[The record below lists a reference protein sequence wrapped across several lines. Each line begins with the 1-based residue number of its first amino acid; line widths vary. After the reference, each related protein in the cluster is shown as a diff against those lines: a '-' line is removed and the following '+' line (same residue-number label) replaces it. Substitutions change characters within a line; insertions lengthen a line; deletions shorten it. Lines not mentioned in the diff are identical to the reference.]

1 MTSDVLQWSSVP
13 YPTGSSTTSGIP
25 FVRRMLM
32 RVVKAIA
39 LGIGLSFLGVAG
51 NASADSLIINGSFEQ
66 GSFIGGSFGWP
77 LAQQIIGPDST
88 TLPGWTVTGEVA
100 WFASGFSGIAV
111 SNGTY
116 ALDLTGFCDLSCG
129 TPYGGVQQTV
139 LTTPGT
145 TYTLSFLAGN
155 YPYNTSQPTMV
166 VNIEGNPY
174 SFTLPSTTSASGVW
188 DSETITFIATT
199 ASTLISFTG
208 SGGAEG
214 STYYLGLDNVSL
226 SDPLSP
232 VPLPSALPLFATGLA
247 GLGLLGWRRKKKIGT
262 VSA

>member
-13 YPTGSSTTSGIP
+13 YPTGSSTTYSICT
-25 FVRRMLM
+25 RMLM

-51 NASADSLIINGSFEQ
+51 NASAASLITNGSFEQ

-77 LAQQIIGPDST
+77 LAQQIIGPDLT

-174 SFTLPSTTSASGVW
+174 SFTLSSTTSASGVW

-214 STYYLGLDNVSL
+214 GTYYLGLDNVSL

>member
-1 MTSDVLQWSSVP
+1 
-13 YPTGSSTTSGIP
+13 
-25 FVRRMLM
+25 M

-39 LGIGLSFLGVAG
+39 LGLGLGFLGVAG
-51 NASADSLIINGSFEQ
+51 NASAASLIINGSFEQ
-66 GSFIGGSFGWP
+66 GSFTGGSFGYP

-88 TLPGWTVTGEVA
+88 TLPGWTVTGELA
-100 WFASGFSGIAV
+100 WIASGQAGITV

-155 YPYNTSQPTMV
+155 YPFNTLQPTIV
-166 VNIEGNPY
+166 VNIGGNPY

-208 SGGAEG
+208 VYSVGAEG
-214 STYYLGLDNVSL
+214 STNYLGLDNVSL
-226 SDPLSP
+226 SDPPSP
-232 VPLPSALPLFATGLA
+232 VPLPAALPLFATGLV
-247 GLGLLGWRRKKKIGT
+247 GLGLLGWRRKKK
-262 VSA
+262 AAA

>member
-1 MTSDVLQWSSVP
+1 
-13 YPTGSSTTSGIP
+13 
-25 FVRRMLM
+25 M
-32 RVVKAIA
+32 RIVKAIA
-39 LGIGLSFLGVAG
+39 LGLGLSVLGVAG

-66 GSFIGGSFGWP
+66 GRFTGGSFGYP

-88 TLPGWTVTGEVA
+88 TLPGWTVTGELA
-100 WFASGFSGIAV
+100 WIASGMSGITV
-111 SNGTY
+111 NDGTY

-166 VNIEGNPY
+166 VNIGGNSY
-174 SFTLPSTTSASGVW
+174 SFTLPSTTLASVW

-208 SGGAEG
+208 SGGAVG
-214 STYYLGLDNVSL
+214 GTYYLGLDNVSL
-226 SDPLSP
+226 SDPPPS
-232 VPLPSALPLFATGLA
+232 VPLPAALPLFASGLGA
-247 GLGLLGWRRKKKIGT
+247 LGLLGWRRKKKIGS